1 MSLILNRLNGL
12 YRENEKIKPG
22 FIDFSKSIYIFANF
36 VKSNLKHKRCIGH
49 LN

>member
-1 MSLILNRLNGL
+1 LNRLSGL
-12 YRENEKIKPG
+12 PGENEKIKAG

-36 VKSNLKHKRCIGH
+36 VKSNLEHKKCIGH